1 MTISPNKWELDVQSY
16 LNACNISDATPR
28 KQLRDFSAGVN
39 DLGLWNSMVCWP
51 LRSSQNYGS
60 GTTAFSL
67 GGLGTF
73 NGTLTN
79 GPSWG
84 ADGVSFGAAS
94 HHISTSLSFAST
106 SGNYTTIAAVR
117 LASAVYLLNHAIVSS
132 TTNVYPIYIEAT
144 SGPAPAK
151 AFYGGATRPSITA
164 SVEWSN
170 AYRVV
175 AAVKSGVTVTGYIN
189 GANPTGGNPTISATD
204 VANFEIGRSGAS
216 QLMTIPFAFY
226 STSTLTE
233 AQALAL
239 YTAFTSTLGQ
249 GLGLP

>member
-1 MTISPNKWELDVQSY
+1 MQGY
-16 LNACNISDATPR
+16 LNTCNISDSTPR
-28 KQLRDFSAGVN
+28 QQIRDFAKGVN

-67 GGLGTF
+67 GGLGTY
-73 NGTLTN
+73 NGTLAN

-84 ADGVSFGAAS
+84 ADGIAFGAAS
-94 HHISTSLSFAST
+94 HHISTSLSFASA
-106 SGNYTTIAAVR
+106 SGNYTAIAAVR
-117 LASAVYLLNHAIVSS
+117 LASSTYLLNHAIVSS

-144 SGPAPAK
+144 SGPATAK
-151 AFYGGATRPSITA
+151 AFYGGATRPAITA
-164 SVEWSN
+164 SVEWSD

-175 AAVKSGVTVTGYIN
+175 TAVKSGVTVTGYLN

-204 VANFEIGRSGAS
+204 VANFEMGRSGAS
-216 QLMTIPFAFY
+216 QLMTMPLAFY
-226 STSTLTE
+226 CTSALTAGE
-233 AQALAL
+233 VSAVYAL
-239 YTAFTSTLGQ
+239 YKTTLGQ